1 MKIVYLASAKK
12 DLRWFKQYYMQVFPQ
27 GREKADNHFLKTQQA
42 IKENPKIGH
51 PSERVATARELHI
64 HRTPF
69 TFIYRINGDYLEI
82 LRVLD
87 GRSGE

>member
-1 MKIVYLASAKK
+1 MKIIFLESSAR
-12 DLRWFKQYYMQVFPQ
+12 DVEWMRRYYKSVFPE
-27 GREKADNHFLKTQQA
+27 GAKNARRHYLSA
-42 IKENPKIGH
+42 IKAISANPTVGH

-69 TFIYRINGDYLEI
+69 TFIYRINGEYVEI